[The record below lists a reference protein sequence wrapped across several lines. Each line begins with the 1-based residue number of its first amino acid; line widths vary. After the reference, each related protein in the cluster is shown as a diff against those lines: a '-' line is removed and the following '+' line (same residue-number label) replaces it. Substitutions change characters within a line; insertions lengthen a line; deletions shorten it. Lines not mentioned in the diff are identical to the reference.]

1 MFLGSTLF
9 GSIQFSMPPY
19 TYGAQQLL
27 EQLKEQF
34 PDSEQTHAIWEAVV
48 NGTEHIECGA
58 LAGVG
63 KTFTSLR
70 AILLAEAAQK
80 SVIYLAFNKAIQV
93 EADAT
98 LKKIKPD
105 SKADIKTFN
114 AAGYKPCMDEWPF
127 LRGMQIN
134 SDRTWYML
142 PEGMP
147 PSQKAIISRLVGLVK
162 NTLSSTSRD
171 SLLDLCLQYDIQLF
185 EDSGGDYVDT
195 VLETVPDLIER
206 SKTPTPDTGIDFND
220 QVWLPV
226 VWQLPTRTY
235 DLVVVDEAQDLN
247 NCRRSLAKMLA
258 RV

>member
-1 MFLGSTLF
+1 
-9 GSIQFSMPPY
+9 MPPY
-19 TYGAQQLL
+19 AYAATQQL
-27 EQLKEQF
+27 EQLKQQF
-34 PDSEQTHAIWEAVV
+34 PDSEQTYAIWDAVV
-48 NGTEHIECGA
+48 NGTTHIECGA

-70 AILLAEAAQK
+70 AALLAEAASK
-80 SVIYLAFNKAIQV
+80 SVIYLAFNKAIKD
-93 EADAT
+93 EAEAT
-98 LKKIKPD
+98 LKTLNSN
-105 SKADIKTFN
+105 SKVQCKTFN
-114 AAGYKPCMDEWPF
+114 AAGYKPCLDEWPF

-134 SDRTWYML
+134 PDRTWSML

-147 PSQKAIISRLVGLVK
+147 PSQKVIISKLVGLVK

-195 VLETVPDLIER
+195 VLETVPALIEQ
-206 SKTPTPDTGIDFND
+206 SKQPTPQTGIDFND

-226 VWQLPTRTY
+226 VWQLPTYTY
-235 DLVVVDEAQDLN
+235 DLVIVDEAQDLN
-247 NCRRSLAKMLA
+247 NCRRQLAKMLA